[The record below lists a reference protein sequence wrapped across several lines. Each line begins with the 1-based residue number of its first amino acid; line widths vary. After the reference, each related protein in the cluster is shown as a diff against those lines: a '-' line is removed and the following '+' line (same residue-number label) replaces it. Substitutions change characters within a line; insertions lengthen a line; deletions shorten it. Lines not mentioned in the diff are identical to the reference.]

1 MSRAIIG
8 VRICLIL
15 ELSDALGET
24 SMAQVAF
31 IPLPDYQEHSP
42 EEMNHRAAEF
52 YDDLRRRRTVREFS
66 DQPVPVEVIKDCLR
80 AAGTAPNGANM
91 QPWHFVVV
99 SDRAIKQK
107 IRVEAEKEEYEFY
120 HHKAPKEWLDAQAP
134 LGTNEYKP
142 SASSQPSEL
151 LTHTSEWGV
160 LPD

>member
-15 ELSDALGET
+15 ELSDFSRALGET

-31 IPLPDYQEHSP
+31 IPLPDYQEQSP
-42 EEMNHRAAEF
+42 EEMNHRAAES

-66 DQPVPVEVIKDCLR
+66 NQPVPVEVIKDCLR

-99 SDRAIKQK
+99 SDAAIKQK
-107 IRVEAEKEEYEFY
+107 I
-120 HHKAPKEWLDAQAP
+120 
-134 LGTNEYKP
+134 
-142 SASSQPSEL
+142 
-151 LTHTSEWGV
+151 
-160 LPD
+160 

>member
-1 MSRAIIG
+1 
-8 VRICLIL
+8 
-15 ELSDALGET
+15 
-24 SMAQVAF
+24 MAQVAF

-99 SDRAIKQK
+99 SDAAIKQK

-120 HHKAPKEWLDAQAP
+120 HHKPRRHGWTRWLRW
-134 LGTNEYKP
+134 GRT
-142 SASSQPSEL
+142 STSRSSRL
-151 LTHTSEWGV
+151 RHF
-160 LPD
+160 